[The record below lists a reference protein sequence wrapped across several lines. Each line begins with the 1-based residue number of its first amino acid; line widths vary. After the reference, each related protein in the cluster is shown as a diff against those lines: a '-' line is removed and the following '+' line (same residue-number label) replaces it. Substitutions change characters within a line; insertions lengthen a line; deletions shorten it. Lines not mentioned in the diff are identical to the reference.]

1 MPEQSPNFH
10 LTTRSASFASESPH
24 LNFCTVQVSSHALVC
39 MVQGR
44 RSTITHKLDSE
55 HLSLFVPIEP
65 ERGIRRCCC
74 CISLRVCRPCS
85 LVCWWR
91 RGRNKY
97 IDLENTN
104 DQTADTCSRVEAGSI
119 ICCFDSHQVEAP
131 PKLHYNLYLKFRFLR
146 SPKVST
152 SSKFAIGFSRC
163 ASVWS
168 CRAISRNW
176 VKQVHRNGSVV
187 ANRARQEHEQANRYC
202 L

>member
-104 DQTADTCSRVEAGSI
+104 DQTADTCSRVEAGL
-119 ICCFDSHQVEAP
+119 D
-131 PKLHYNLYLKFRFLR
+131 NLLFRFTPSGGAAEVTLQFIFEIQI
-146 SPKVST
+146 PAQ
-152 SSKFAIGFSRC
+152 SKSFDLVEIC
-163 ASVWS
+163 
-168 CRAISRNW
+168 NW
-176 VKQVHRNGSVV
+176 
-187 ANRARQEHEQANRYC
+187 